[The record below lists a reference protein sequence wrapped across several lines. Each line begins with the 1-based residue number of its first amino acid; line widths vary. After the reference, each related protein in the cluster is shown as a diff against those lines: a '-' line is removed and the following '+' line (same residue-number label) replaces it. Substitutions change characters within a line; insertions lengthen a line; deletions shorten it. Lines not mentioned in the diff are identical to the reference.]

1 MDEVSYGDDEE
12 MNLEKL
18 WQDIIK
24 RKIDQARREKDKDYY
39 YWLEDLVMQINC
51 ECVRCEVNNRNWR

>member
-1 MDEVSYGDDEE
+1 MDEVGKGEYEE

-51 ECVRCEVNNRNWR
+51 ECVRCEVNKRNWR